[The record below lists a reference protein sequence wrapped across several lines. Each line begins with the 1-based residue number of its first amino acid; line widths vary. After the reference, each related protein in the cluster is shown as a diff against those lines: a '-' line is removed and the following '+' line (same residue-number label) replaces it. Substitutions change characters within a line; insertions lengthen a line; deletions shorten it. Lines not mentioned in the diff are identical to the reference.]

1 MSSTQITIT
10 DPLAVSKKRA
20 RVELGDISED
30 TLDRLIA
37 AGKLEKIQVGP
48 RKVAITWRS
57 ILQLVGIGEVA

>member
-1 MSSTQITIT
+1 M
-10 DPLAVSKKRA
+10 
-20 RVELGDISED
+20 ELGDISED

-57 ILQLVGIGEVA
+57 ILQLVGGEARIVRCASPITAKGPVLPR

>member
-37 AGKLEKIQVGP
+37 AGKLEKI
-48 RKVAITWRS
+48 
-57 ILQLVGIGEVA
+57 